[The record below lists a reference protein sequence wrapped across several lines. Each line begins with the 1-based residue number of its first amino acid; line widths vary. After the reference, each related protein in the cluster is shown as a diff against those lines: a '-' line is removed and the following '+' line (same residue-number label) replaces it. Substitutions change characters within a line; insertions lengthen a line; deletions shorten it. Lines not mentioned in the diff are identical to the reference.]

1 MKTLIANVMTE
12 ETRMAILED
21 DILRDFAIERDDE
34 TRIVNHIY
42 KGVIKN
48 ILPAM
53 QAAFVDIGRKKNAF
67 LYLGD
72 IFPRAAT
79 KEEIQ
84 QTHIS
89 VGQSLLVQV
98 VKEELGSKGPKVTAN
113 VSLAGRY
120 AVLMPRVDYIGVS
133 KKISDET
140 ERNRLRDIVYSVK
153 PAGMGLIIRTVAKG
167 ITQEELLHDIHFLLR
182 TWDGI
187 QGRYKMAKKPTL
199 LYREADLIM
208 RMIRDYFTFDVK
220 RVVVDDKDAYDRI
233 CQVFTG
239 KDDAWR
245 GKVELYKGN
254 QPVFDGFHLDD
265 EIHHLMERQVE
276 LPSGGTLVFD
286 HTEALTVIDVNTSKY
301 TGHSTIQDTIFHVNK
316 EAAMEIP
323 RQLRLR
329 DIGGIIII
337 DFIDMALSSQ
347 REEILQILE
356 RETRMD
362 RTKTRVLGMTAL
374 NLVEI
379 TRKKSRQGLH
389 QVIYSPC
396 NVCNGSGILCS
407 PETVAIQIIRKLRT
421 MVHDHHVKGDL
432 LISAHADVLELLQ
445 NKKRKDAL
453 EKELARTLYFENSGH
468 ANREVFT
475 ILSYNAQ

>member
-1 MKTLIANVMTE
+1 MKTLIANVMPE

-167 ITQEELLHDIHFLLR
+167 ITQ
-182 TWDGI
+182 
-187 QGRYKMAKKPTL
+187 
-199 LYREADLIM
+199 
-208 RMIRDYFTFDVK
+208 
-220 RVVVDDKDAYDRI
+220 
-233 CQVFTG
+233 
-239 KDDAWR
+239 
-245 GKVELYKGN
+245 
-254 QPVFDGFHLDD
+254 
-265 EIHHLMERQVE
+265 
-276 LPSGGTLVFD
+276 
-286 HTEALTVIDVNTSKY
+286 
-301 TGHSTIQDTIFHVNK
+301 
-316 EAAMEIP
+316 
-323 RQLRLR
+323 
-329 DIGGIIII
+329 
-337 DFIDMALSSQ
+337 
-347 REEILQILE
+347 
-356 RETRMD
+356 
-362 RTKTRVLGMTAL
+362 
-374 NLVEI
+374 
-379 TRKKSRQGLH
+379 
-389 QVIYSPC
+389 
-396 NVCNGSGILCS
+396 
-407 PETVAIQIIRKLRT
+407 
-421 MVHDHHVKGDL
+421 
-432 LISAHADVLELLQ
+432 
-445 NKKRKDAL
+445 
-453 EKELARTLYFENSGH
+453 
-468 ANREVFT
+468 
-475 ILSYNAQ
+475 